1 MKRIHFT
8 DENGTFGI
16 QNPENWNYLYF
27 PIAGLNGLKSAV
39 TPNLGGDAKL
49 DQESFLLE
57 PVSSENLHN
66 NRSTRNFWVNGWSVT
81 GASAEAECQKFTD
94 AQDDSE
100 LTAGLMW
107 HSIKR
112 ISKKYSIEATV
123 TSFVPLEDNVE
134 IMRVTLSNLSDSRR
148 RIDPVAAIPIYG
160 RSADNIRDH
169 RNVTSMLHRIRTTD
183 NAVLVKPTM
192 SFDEKGHRRNHLTY
206 FVAGAAENGEAP
218 TGFYPTVDSFIG
230 EGGTFLRPG
239 AIFRNMDPVAPGMEA
254 AGKEA
259 MGGIRFAPAILEP
272 GEAKEYILLMGIARQ
287 DAEAQ
292 TMIRKYTDPQTEEA

>member
-148 RIDPVAAIPIYG
+148 RIDPVAAIPSYG

-169 RNVTSMLHRIRTTD
+169 RNVTSMHHRSR
-183 NAVLVKPTM
+183 
-192 SFDEKGHRRNHLTY
+192 S
-206 FVAGAAENGEAP
+206 
-218 TGFYPTVDSFIG
+218 
-230 EGGTFLRPG
+230 
-239 AIFRNMDPVAPGMEA
+239 
-254 AGKEA
+254 
-259 MGGIRFAPAILEP
+259 
-272 GEAKEYILLMGIARQ
+272 
-287 DAEAQ
+287 
-292 TMIRKYTDPQTEEA
+292 TDPDNHPNTGTWSPYSG